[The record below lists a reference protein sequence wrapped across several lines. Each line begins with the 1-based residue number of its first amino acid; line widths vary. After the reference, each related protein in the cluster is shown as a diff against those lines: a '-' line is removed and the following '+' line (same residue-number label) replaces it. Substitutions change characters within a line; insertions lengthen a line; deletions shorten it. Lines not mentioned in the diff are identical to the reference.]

1 MGRPKHAADS
11 NPLPT
16 KVTVDVCRWCA
27 ARGLPCEKY
36 DIPELGLSQLSWEV
50 AARIALA
57 WNDGNDLS
65 LILRRIQGAMASRG
79 NLSDK
84 QVLSEIQCVLM
95 AGRGP
100 MAEGKLYGRP
110 FSEWLDVGRAMQ
122 EFDIHDADELRRRM
136 IYLKG
141 VTAMVTK

>member
-1 MGRPKHAADS
+1 MGRRRRIADGD
-11 NPLPT
+11 PLPT
-16 KVTVDVCRWCA
+16 KVTVDVCQWCA

-84 QVLSEIQCVLM
+84 QVLSEIQSALM
-95 AGRGP
+95 AGLGP
-100 MAEGKLYGRP
+100 AAEGSLYGRP
-110 FSEWLDVGRAMQ
+110 LSEWLAVGRAMQ

-141 VTAMVTK
+141 VIAMVAK

>member
-1 MGRPKHAADS
+1 MGKRRRIADGD
-11 NPLPT
+11 PLPT
-16 KVTVDVCRWCA
+16 KVTVDVCQWCA

-36 DIPELGLSQLSWEV
+36 DIPELGLSQLSWDV

-57 WNDGNDLS
+57 WNDGSDLG
-65 LILRRIQGAMASRG
+65 LILRRVQGAMASRG

-84 QVLSEIQCVLM
+84 QVLGEIQSVLM
-95 AGRGP
+95 AGLGP
-100 MAEGKLYGRP
+100 AAEGKLYGRL
-110 FSEWLDVGRAMQ
+110 FSEWLDVGRAMA
-122 EFDIHDADELRRRM
+122 EFDIHNADELRRRM